1 MPHKYQMGQAVLYSG
16 SFARRHV
23 VGGRYVVVRQLPE
36 RDGDNQYRIR
46 SEQHPHER
54 VVTEFEL
61 QAEQAQSSADE
72 VNHRH

>member
-23 VGGRYVVVRQLPE
+23 VGGRYVVIRQLPV

-46 SEQHPHER
+46 SEQYPHER
-54 VVTEFEL
+54 VVNEFEL
-61 QAEQAQSSADE
+61 QGEAERTSG
-72 VNHRH
+72 